1 MQGTDEN
8 LKAETR
14 NTLCICF
21 DYGLRLLHP
30 MMPFLSEEL
39 YQKLIS
45 FPKKSKSICI
55 AEYPEYRADWED

>member
-1 MQGTDEN
+1 MLGTNEE

-39 YQKLIS
+39 YHKLND
-45 FPKKSKSICI
+45 FPKKSKSIAI
-55 AEYPEYRADWED
+55 AEYP